1 MWSSGIDVP
10 KDFERL
16 IEDITLEA
24 VEFPPNERLWVE
36 AGQTNQFLKV
46 YSEVGRRSI
55 RPSEAHGEV
64 VPWPLPRRAQAS
76 RQDDG

>member
-24 VEFPPNERLWVE
+24 VEFPPNE
-36 AGQTNQFLKV
+36 GYGLKPGKRT
-46 YSEVGRRSI
+46 SS
-55 RPSEAHGEV
+55 
-64 VPWPLPRRAQAS
+64 
-76 RQDDG
+76 

>member
-1 MWSSGIDVP
+1 MQFGYRSSQ
-10 KDFERL
+10 DFERL

-46 YSEVGRRSI
+46 YSLGW
-55 RPSEAHGEV
+55 EA
-64 VPWPLPRRAQAS
+64 
-76 RQDDG
+76 